1 VPTPPAM
8 RIALLPLDDRPVNVS
23 LPQDVARVAG
33 AVVEVPPAKILP
45 NYRTPGETG
54 KLSAWLLNRAED
66 SAIDHLVVSLDMLCY
81 GGLIGGRV
89 GHDTTETALARLD
102 VLRTIRERRP
112 TLKISAVSLVMR
124 ASNSYSAAE
133 EPDYWSTYGKDLHD
147 LGAKVH
153 NLDGQAVISPV
164 FEETKVPS
172 DVVADFTLRRLRN
185 HIVNLTALRLVEE
198 GTLDFLAVTADDTAR
213 LSAGSA
219 EQDWLRHWMRF
230 LPHGQTVLMYPGAD
244 EVGAVLVARAVADF
258 ANLSVAIRVSCAEP
272 EGLDRV
278 PSYENVPLTESIR
291 RQVAAAGAYVVDHA
305 ADVVLVVHAPDPDRH
320 DMWNPIPPSA
330 HEDAVDRT
338 VDAVQRELNAG
349 NSVALADVRYSNGC
363 DIELVRK
370 LVQLGLVEKLTSF
383 GGWNTAGNTL
393 GGVIAT
399 AVAYVTGAA
408 TRSLDSRAKDQALL
422 TRVLDDFA
430 YQSIIRQEV
439 GAQLFH
445 NHLPMTDDRAVVAAE
460 TTIRDRMNYM
470 LEHEL
475 NSPGWS
481 VAGLDLP
488 WRRSFEVGIGLRDAH
503 RGGGKF

>member
-1 VPTPPAM
+1 MSTPSAM

-33 AVVEVPPAKILP
+33 AVVEVPPSKILP
-45 NYRTPGETG
+45 NYRTPGDTE
-54 KLSAWLLNRAED
+54 KLASWLLDRSED
-66 SAIDHLVVSLDMLCY
+66 STTDHLVVSLDMLCF

-89 GHDTTETALARLD
+89 GHDSTETALSRLN
-102 VLRTIRERRP
+102 VLRTARARRP

-133 EPDYWSTYGKDLHD
+133 EPDYWSTYGKDLHA
-147 LGAKVH
+147 LGAEIHSLAGHADV
-153 NLDGQAVISPV
+153 SPA
-164 FEETKVPS
+164 FEKSDVPS
-172 DVVADFTLRRLRN
+172 DVVADFALRRMRN
-185 HIVNLTALRLVEE
+185 HVVNLTALRLVEE

-219 EQDWLRHWMRF
+219 EQDWLRYWMRF
-230 LPHGQTVLMYPGAD
+230 LPHSHSVVMYPGAD
-244 EVGAVLVARAVADF
+244 EVGAVLVARAIAEF
-258 ANLSVAIRVSCAEP
+258 SNLPVAIRVSCAEP
-272 EGLDRV
+272 DGLDRI

-291 RQVAAAGAYVVDHA
+291 RQVAAAGARVVDHA

-330 HEDAVDRT
+330 DEDAVDRT
-338 VDAVQRELNAG
+338 IDAVNSELSAG

-363 DIELVRK
+363 DLALVRK
-370 LVQLGLVEKLTSF
+370 LIQLGLVEKLTSF

-399 AVAYVTGAA
+399 AIASVSGVATGN
-408 TRSLDSRAKDQALL
+408 LNLRAQNQALL
-422 TRVLDDFA
+422 TRILDDFA

-439 GAQLFH
+439 GPELFPD
-445 NHLPMTDDRAVVAAE
+445 HLPMSDSRAVTAAE
-460 TTIRDRMNYM
+460 TVIRDRMNHI

-475 NSPGWS
+475 NFPGWT

-488 WRRSFEVGIGLRDAH
+488 WRRSFEVGIGLHDAS
-503 RGGGKF
+503 GDVGNF